1 MLLGIWGTMVISL
14 DTIIIRVGDR
24 RRILL
29 LEGCPLSWHL
39 DAVGRRMGISSDYYI
54 VGFRP
59 IRLSDA
65 QIKVYQTMRY
75 GDLIHIGLVHPMLL
89 DTGYPSDGYI
99 LYHDGERVW
108 AYLSILMPISVM
120 RVTYP

>member
-1 MLLGIWGTMVISL
+1 MISL

-29 LEGCPLSWHL
+29 LEGCPLFWHL
-39 DAVGRRMGISSDYYI
+39 DAVNRRMGISSDYYI
-54 VGFRP
+54 IGP
-59 IRLSDA
+59 SHLRLSKA

-75 GDLIHIGLVHPMLL
+75 GDLIHIGLVHPMLRGP
-89 DTGYPSDGYI
+89 GYPSDGYT

-108 AYLSILMPISVM
+108 AYLSLLMPISVM
-120 RVTYP
+120 RVTHP